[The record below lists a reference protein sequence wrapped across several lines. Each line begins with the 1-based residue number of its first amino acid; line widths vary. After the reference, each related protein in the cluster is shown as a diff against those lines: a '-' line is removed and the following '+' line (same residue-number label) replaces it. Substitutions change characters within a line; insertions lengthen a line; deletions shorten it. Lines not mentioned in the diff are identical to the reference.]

1 MKLNGKER
9 ISFSTKRSNRSSTF
23 STNKFVQGKPE
34 TTMNLRRQPYNSPVL
49 SEYWARGETN
59 KLGGRQMNTIKG
71 TSPRRNLI
79 SFSALLVSQ
88 DTWELY
94 STNLSEIKFPTPAAT
109 RRTLDHWICT
119 TKMQFTNSELSLTHY
134 RTDSNLCIQHK
145 NFRWCSQPVQR
156 NEFLSVR
163 I

>member
-1 MKLNGKER
+1 MEKEEFPFHKEIKSKQCFFDKLD
-9 ISFSTKRSNRSSTF
+9 
-23 STNKFVQGKPE
+23 KFEQGKPFGDF
-34 TTMNLRRQPYNSPVL
+34 L
-49 SEYWARGETN
+49 SDIGPAETN
-59 KLGGRQMNTIKG
+59 KLGRRKMNTIKG

-88 DTWELY
+88 DTLELY

-119 TKMQFTNSELSLTHY
+119 TKMQFAKPHSELSLTHC
-134 RTDSNLCIQHK
+134 RTDSNLCFQHK
-145 NFRWCSQPVQR
+145 TFRWFSQPVQR
-156 NEFLSVR
+156 NEFLSIR